1 MIGEFFNMNDFIT
14 LLFIAIGLAMDAFS
28 VAITDG
34 ILLKKLKVGYAF
46 KIAMFF
52 GVFQFGMLFL
62 GNLLGSTFAK
72 YISACD
78 HWVAFFLLIF
88 IGGKMLYDAIRGDE
102 KEEKEEK
109 NPIEIKTL
117 TVLAIA
123 TSIDALAVGVPF
135 AAMNINILY
144 ASSIVGIVAF
154 AFSFAGDYIGNKCGN
169 LFGNK
174 SEIIGGIVLVGIGI
188 KILVE
193 HLFF

>member
-1 MIGEFFNMNDFIT
+1 MNDFIT